1 MVEKVL
7 KNLGLNDKEIKIYL
21 ACLRLGP
28 SPVRKIAQ
36 ESGVNRGTAYDILRS
51 LIKLGLV
58 SYYHKDKNQYFIAEN
73 PEKLKEA
80 LDQKQ
85 KDLEK
90 TKLEISEIIPQL
102 RSIYDDASNEPVVKF
117 YEGELGIKKVLQ
129 DVLSHCDKSQDQN
142 KEYYVYSSST
152 LKKYLY
158 DTYPE
163 FSNDRIKANIKV
175 KVISIGPG
183 GETRGLD
190 ERKWLTRKESAPT
203 YTLIYNGKVAMISVD
218 LNNKPIGVIIE
229 DFNIFQTQRILFEF
243 IWEKL

>member
-183 GETRGLD
+183 GETR
-190 ERKWLTRKESAPT
+190 
-203 YTLIYNGKVAMISVD
+203 
-218 LNNKPIGVIIE
+218 
-229 DFNIFQTQRILFEF
+229 
-243 IWEKL
+243 

>member
-80 LDQKQ
+80 LDQKR
-85 KDLEK
+85 KD
-90 TKLEISEIIPQL
+90 
-102 RSIYDDASNEPVVKF
+102 
-117 YEGELGIKKVLQ
+117 
-129 DVLSHCDKSQDQN
+129 
-142 KEYYVYSSST
+142 
-152 LKKYLY
+152 
-158 DTYPE
+158 
-163 FSNDRIKANIKV
+163 
-175 KVISIGPG
+175 
-183 GETRGLD
+183 
-190 ERKWLTRKESAPT
+190 
-203 YTLIYNGKVAMISVD
+203 
-218 LNNKPIGVIIE
+218 
-229 DFNIFQTQRILFEF
+229 
-243 IWEKL
+243 